1 MYLRRFLLQH
11 QEHLGPAAG
20 QSLQQ
25 LGLLGPARQGS
36 LVLLEPHTPT
46 LLAYEK
52 LAAAGVTGAPVLSSD
67 GQIIANLSAS
77 DIRCEVVTDADTDVA
92 VCYIP
97 YICSHMPR
105 LAVVLDQR
113 YYPVFVFIA
122 EQCAHTA
129 SHESV
134 CMLSQWHSAI

>member
-1 MYLRRFLLQH
+1 MLHVCRFLLQR

-25 LGLLGPARQGS
+25 LGLLGPDKQGT

-77 DIRCEVVTDADTDVA
+77 DIRWAGWRLLKFDSF
-92 VCYIP
+92 YI
-97 YICSHMPR
+97 SE
-105 LAVVLDQR
+105 
-113 YYPVFVFIA
+113 IA
-122 EQCAHTA
+122 GCLW
-129 SHESV
+129 V
-134 CMLSQWHSAI
+134 

>member
-1 MYLRRFLLQH
+1 MTLLTGKPTFYCPNHVSLAMLLQPACGYARSPSLDCPRSSAKHISAYLCVHFNITNPPLCRFLLKH

-20 QSLQQ
+20 QSLHQ
-25 LGLLGPARQGS
+25 LGLLGPDKQGA

-77 DIRCEVVTDADTDVA
+77 DIRWVA
-92 VCYIP
+92 G
-97 YICSHMPR
+97 
-105 LAVVLDQR
+105 
-113 YYPVFVFIA
+113 
-122 EQCAHTA
+122 
-129 SHESV
+129 
-134 CMLSQWHSAI
+134 